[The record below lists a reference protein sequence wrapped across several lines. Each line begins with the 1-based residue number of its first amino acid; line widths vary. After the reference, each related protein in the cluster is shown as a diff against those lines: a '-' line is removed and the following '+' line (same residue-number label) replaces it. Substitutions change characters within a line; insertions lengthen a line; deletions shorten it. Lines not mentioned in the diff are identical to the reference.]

1 MGKLGAAAACLLF
14 AVPFGGVGA
23 WATWSIGSTLHDAWR
38 ARQWVRVPAT
48 VEDASLATSSNSDG
62 DDTFRAVGRYR
73 YEFGGKRYTSGRLGL
88 STMGGSDNIDDWH
101 QEVSA
106 RLEEARAAGR
116 PVDVWVNPGK
126 PAEAV
131 FDRGVRWGE
140 VLFLVPF
147 SLAFGGVGVGAVV
160 AMVYVLK
167 GRGPGEWS
175 RRGPDRAA
183 GSAGRE
189 VRPAGDASPLF
200 LWIFAFFWNAL
211 SWPIAALVVKDVS
224 KTGEWLGLVV
234 LLFPLVGLLVLWG
247 AIAATWGTFAKRRRA
262 ATPPA
267 AVAAGSMAS
276 QARRAMFEPAGPGTG
291 QALAGRPPAPAVQ
304 VPASVATVTE
314 AGGVLTIRYNTR
326 RRLGLAVAMLLVG
339 LFVAGIGVAFLADGE
354 SRVGGVAMLAVGA
367 ALAVSAA
374 ALLVGRLE
382 VRAQAGELT
391 VERFGLAGRTSSRI
405 RRDSIQA
412 IRPVQSYSVNEEPYF
427 SIQAD
432 LGGERVALG
441 NSIKGEA
448 LAAGMARRIAAAIGL
463 DEARVAGPET
473 YD

>member
-1 MGKLGAAAACLLF
+1 MGKLGAVAACLLF

-23 WATWSIGSTLHDAWR
+23 WATWSIGSTLNDAWR

-48 VEDASLATSSNSDG
+48 VENASLATSSNSDG
-62 DDTFRAVGRYR
+62 DDTFRAEGRYR
-73 YEFGGKRYTSGRLGL
+73 YEFGGKGYTSARLGL

-106 RLEEARAAGR
+106 RLEAARAAGR
-116 PVDVWVNPGK
+116 PVDVWVNPEK

-140 VLFLVPF
+140 VLFLIPF
-147 SLAFGGVGVGAVV
+147 SLAFGGVGVGALVV
-160 AMVYVLK
+160 MGYVLTGK
-167 GRGPGEWS
+167 GPGPWS
-175 RRGPDRAA
+175 RRAPDRAA
-183 GSAGRE
+183 GSDGKE
-189 VRPAGDASPLF
+189 SRPSGDSAPLF

-211 SWPIAALVVKDVS
+211 SWPIAVLVVKDVS
-224 KTGEWLGLVV
+224 RTGEWLGLVV

-247 AIAATWGTFAKRRRA
+247 AIAATWGTFAKRRRS

-267 AVAAGSMAS
+267 AAAGSMAS
-276 QARRAMFEPAGPGTG
+276 QARRAMFDPAGPGSG
-291 QALAGRPPAPAVQ
+291 QALAGRPAAPAVQ
-304 VPASVATVTE
+304 IPASVATVTE

-326 RRLGLAVAMLLVG
+326 RRLGLAVALLLVG
-339 LFVAGIGVAFLADGE
+339 LFVAGIGVAFLVDGE
-354 SRVGGVAMLAVGA
+354 TMVGGIAMLAVGA
-367 ALAVSAA
+367 AFDLWAA

-391 VERFGLAGRTSSRI
+391 VERFGLAGRTTARI

-441 NSIKGEA
+441 NSVKGEA
-448 LAAGMARRIAAAIGL
+448 LAVAIARRIAATVGL
-463 DEARVAGPET
+463 DPARVAAAET